1 VESFRLAVAAAS
13 NRAKRLVI
21 GRDLLA
27 GESFKRLLI
36 LKKTIDLQARPPF
49 TMTHKDSPYQV
60 DSPAALLADMKT
72 AGLKGLHL
80 QRYKGLGEMNG
91 DELWE
96 TTMDPERRNFLQV
109 RVADALEADDIFTI
123 LMGDKVEPRRD
134 FIEENALNVRELDV

>member
-1 VESFRLAVAAAS
+1 
-13 NRAKRLVI
+13 
-21 GRDLLA
+21 
-27 GESFKRLLI
+27 
-36 LKKTIDLQARPPF
+36 
-49 TMTHKDSPYQV
+49 MTHKDSRYQL
-60 DSPAALLADMKT
+60 DFPAALLADMKT

-91 DELWE
+91 DELWD

-109 RVADALEADDIFTI
+109 RVADAVDADDIFTI